1 LPSSFFLAEA
11 FRSIRANA
19 AVSVAA
25 TVTVLIAVF
34 ILGAFIPSFLYVQSS
49 VDSQKSK
56 IDVQVY
62 LDDAANNQQVNAI
75 KQRIEDLRG
84 SGEVKSYTFVSKDEA
99 IAEFRKRLDD
109 PSILE
114 YLPDNPLPRSFNLK
128 LVDPSR
134 AADVVAGLKGAPGLD
149 IDLGDKSNP
158 GIRYGRETAEK
169 LLSVARFIQW
179 AGLGLIL
186 ILLVAAV
193 LLIGNTIRL
202 SIFARRREVEV
213 MKLVGATNWFI
224 RWPFVIEGVICG
236 LVGALASVALLW
248 AIKLSVVD
256 QFVRDADPALTRD
269 EATTI
274 GFTWLCIIL
283 VVSGAA
289 VGALGSGITLRRFL
303 KV

>member
-1 LPSSFFLAEA
+1 MRPKFFLAEA
-11 FRSIRANA
+11 WRSIRANA

-34 ILGAFIPSFLYVQSS
+34 ILGAFIPSFLYVQST
-49 VDSQKSK
+49 VDSQKEK
-56 IDVQVY
+56 VDIDAFISDGATVPQVEG
-62 LDDAANNQQVNAI
+62 LRTQLVALQNNGQI
-75 KQRIEDLRG
+75 REFT
-84 SGEVKSYTFVSKDEA
+84 YVSKDDALKEL
-99 IAEFRKRLDD
+99 RGRLKD

-114 YLPDNPLPRSFNLK
+114 ELPSNPLPAKFNIK
-128 LVDPSR
+128 PTDPDN
-134 AADVVAGLKGAPGLD
+134 AQGI
-149 IDLGDKSNP
+149 IDQISDSPAIDPELGIS
-158 GIRYGRETAEK
+158 YGKETADK

-179 AGLGLIL
+179 AGLGLIT
-186 ILLVAAV
+186 ILLVASI

-236 LVGALASVALLW
+236 LVGAILSVGLLW
-248 AIKLSVVD
+248 AVKVGVVD
-256 QFVRDADPALTRD
+256 QWIQDADSALTRD
-269 EATTI
+269 QATTI
-274 GFTWLCIIL
+274 GFPLLGLIL
-283 VVSGAA
+283 ILSGGL

>member
-1 LPSSFFLAEA
+1 VNPKFFLAEA
-11 FRSIRANA
+11 WRSIRANA

-34 ILGAFIPSFLYVQSS
+34 ILGAFIPSFLYVQST
-49 VDSQKSK
+49 VDSQKEK
-56 IDVQVY
+56 VDIDAFISDSATVPQV
-62 LDDAANNQQVNAI
+62 
-75 KQRIEDLRG
+75 EGLRTQLVALQDNG
-84 SGEVKSYTFVSKDEA
+84 QIREFTYVSKDDALTEL
-99 IAEFRKRLDD
+99 RGRLKD

-114 YLPDNPLPRSFNLK
+114 ELPSNPLPAKFNIK
-128 LVDPSR
+128 PTDPDN
-134 AADVVAGLKGAPGLD
+134 AQGI
-149 IDLGDKSNP
+149 IDQISDSPAIDPELGIS
-158 GIRYGRETAEK
+158 YGKETADK

-179 AGLGLIL
+179 AGLGLIT
-186 ILLVAAV
+186 ILLVASI

-236 LVGALASVALLW
+236 LVGAILSVALLW
-248 AIKLSVVD
+248 AVKIGVVD
-256 QFVRDADPALTRD
+256 QWIQDADSALTRD
-269 EATTI
+269 QATTI
-274 GFTWLCIIL
+274 GFPLLGLIL
-283 VVSGAA
+283 ILSGGL

>member
-1 LPSSFFLAEA
+1 VNPKFFLAEA
-11 FRSIRANA
+11 WRSIRANA

-34 ILGAFIPSFLYVQSS
+34 ILGAFIPSFLYVQST
-49 VDSQKSK
+49 VDSQKEK
-56 IDVQVY
+56 VDIDAFIADTATVPQVEG
-62 LDDAANNQQVNAI
+62 LRTQLAALQTQGQI
-75 KQRIEDLRG
+75 REFT
-84 SGEVKSYTFVSKDEA
+84 YVSKDDALTEL
-99 IAEFRKRLDD
+99 RGRLKD

-114 YLPDNPLPRSFNLK
+114 ELPSNPLPAKFNIK
-128 LVDPSR
+128 PTDPDNAQAIIDQIADS
-134 AADVVAGLKGAPGLD
+134 AA
-149 IDLGDKSNP
+149 IDPELGIS
-158 GIRYGRETAEK
+158 YGKETADR

-179 AGLGLIL
+179 AGLGLIT
-186 ILLVAAV
+186 ILLVASI

-236 LVGALASVALLW
+236 LIGAILSVALLW
-248 AIKLSVVD
+248 AVKVGVVD
-256 QFVRDADPALTRD
+256 QWIQDADSALTRD
-269 EATTI
+269 QATTI
-274 GFTWLCIIL
+274 GFPLLCAIL
-283 VVSGAA
+283 VISGGI

>member
-1 LPSSFFLAEA
+1 MNPRFFVAEA
-11 FRSIRANA
+11 LRSIRANA

-34 ILGAFIPSFLYVQSS
+34 ILGAFIPSFLYVQST
-49 VDSQKSK
+49 VDSQKDRVDINVFIS
-56 IDVQVY
+56 
-62 LDDAANNQQVNAI
+62 DAATVPQV
-75 KQRIEDLRG
+75 EGLR
-84 SGEVKSYTFVSKDEA
+84 SQLTALQERGEVESFVYVSKDEA
-99 IAEFRKRLDD
+99 LVKLRDRLND

-114 YLPDNPLPRSFNLK
+114 ELPGNPLPASFEVKPTDPARSDTIIAQLE
-128 LVDPSR
+128 DSP
-134 AADVVAGLKGAPGLD
+134 A
-149 IDLGDKSNP
+149 IDTELGIS
-158 GIRYGRETAEK
+158 YGKETADR

-179 AGLGLIL
+179 AGLGLIS
-186 ILLVAAV
+186 ILLVASI

-236 LVGALASVALLW
+236 LIGAALSVALLF
-248 AIKLSVVD
+248 AVKVGVVD
-256 QFVRDADPALTRD
+256 TWIRDADSDLTRD
-269 EATTI
+269 SATTI
-274 GFTWLCIIL
+274 GFPLLGLMLIAA
-283 VVSGAA
+283 GAV

>member
-1 LPSSFFLAEA
+1 MSPKFFLAEA
-11 FRSIRANA
+11 WRSIRANA

-34 ILGAFIPSFLYVQSS
+34 ILGAFIPSFLYVQST
-49 VDSQKSK
+49 VDSQKEK
-56 IDVQVY
+56 VDIDAFISDSATVPQV
-62 LDDAANNQQVNAI
+62 
-75 KQRIEDLRG
+75 EGLRTQLVALQSNG
-84 SGEVKSYTFVSKDEA
+84 QIREFTYVSKDDALNEL
-99 IAEFRKRLDD
+99 RGRLKD

-114 YLPDNPLPRSFNLK
+114 ELPSNPLPAKFNIK
-128 LVDPSR
+128 PTDPDN
-134 AADVVAGLKGAPGLD
+134 AQGI
-149 IDLGDKSNP
+149 IDQISDSPAIDPELGIS
-158 GIRYGRETAEK
+158 YGKETADK

-179 AGLGLIL
+179 AGLGLIT
-186 ILLVAAV
+186 ILLVASI

-236 LVGALASVALLW
+236 LVGAILSVALLW
-248 AIKLSVVD
+248 AVKVGVVD
-256 QFVRDADPALTRD
+256 QWIQDADSALTRD
-269 EATTI
+269 QATTI
-274 GFTWLCIIL
+274 GFPLLGLIL
-283 VVSGAA
+283 ILSGGL